1 MASEGNRLVITRID
15 HFVVV
20 VVVVG
25 ALAIERSG
33 ILPLFRYLHENVT
46 KNFSIRFRNRT
57 QQQQQLPGS

>member
-15 HFVVV
+15 HFVI
-20 VVVVG
+20 VVVG